1 MPYVITIAD
10 VNGTSPTGAS
20 DDEITLVITLIATAD
35 DCMTAKA
42 VPDDVGRLIKIYAA
56 RHLLTLGQNG
66 GAGAVTQQSSASGA
80 SRTMAGW
87 TQGKGLNAT
96 AFGGMVAQLDKW
108 GCVSKL
114 LASDAGLFFG
124 SVGPSRCRA

>member
-1 MPYVITIAD
+1 MAYEITIAD

-20 DDEITLVITLIATAD
+20 DDEITMVIALLDTAD
-35 DCMTAKA
+35 DCMTANG
-42 VPDDVGRLIKIYAA
+42 VPDDVGKLIKIYAA

-80 SRTMAGW
+80 SRTMSGW

-96 AFGGMVAQLDKW
+96 SFGAMVAQIDKY
-108 GCVSKL
+108 GCVSRL
-114 LASDAGLFFG
+114 LASDAGMFFG
-124 SVGPSRCRA
+124 SVGPSRG